1 MLSETMQTPIEVTG
15 QRVLPE
21 WIDYNGHMNVA
32 YYVLA
37 FDRALDLVFDGLGIG
52 AEYVRGKGHSFFIL
66 EAHVTYIR
74 EVMLDDPLRFEFQ
87 LLDADDKRL
96 HYVVSMFH
104 AKDGFLAARSE
115 QICMHIDMAARRSAA
130 LPDGVRHR
138 LKSVLAAH
146 ASLPRPPEVGHVI
159 GIRRRNGA

>member
-1 MLSETMQTPIEVTG
+1 MLPETMQAPVEVTG

-37 FDRALDLVFDGLGIG
+37 FDRALDSVFDGLGIG
-52 AEYVRGKGHSFFIL
+52 AEYVRRSGHSFFIL

-74 EVMLDDPLRFEFQ
+74 EVVAGDPLRFAFQ
-87 LLDADDKRL
+87 LLDADEKRL
-96 HYVVSMFH
+96 HYVISMFH
-104 AKDGFLAARSE
+104 AADGFLAARSE
-115 QICMHIDMAARRSAA
+115 QICMHIDMAGRRAAPIPKAARQ
-130 LPDGVRHR
+130 R

-146 ASLPRPPEVGHVI
+146 SGLPRPPEVGSVI
-159 GIRRRNGA
+159 AIRRRASA